1 MPRFMLSDEHWS
13 KLKRMMLQ
21 ENIYHKRD
29 LRMMIEGIFY
39 RLRVGCPW
47 RDLPSCFGRWNSVYK
62 RFNEWSKKGK
72 WLLLFKNLV
81 SEPDTEW
88 EFIDG
93 SYVKAHQHST
103 GARGADSQAIGKS
116 RAGNTTKIHLAV
128 DSDGLP
134 IEFTVTGGEIHD
146 STAASELIE
155 PLPPAKAVI
164 ADKGYDSEKIREQIR
179 SRGAIAVIPRKS
191 NSVIGNADMDGSLYH
206 HRHLVENAFARL
218 KHFVGWR
225 RAMTN

>member
-1 MPRFMLSDEHWS
+1 
-13 KLKRMMLQ
+13 
-21 ENIYHKRD
+21 
-29 LRMMIEGIFY
+29 
-39 RLRVGCPW
+39 
-47 RDLPSCFGRWNSVYK
+47 VYK

-72 WLLLFKNLV
+72 WLSLFKKLV

-93 SYVKAHQHST
+93 SYVKAHQHSA
-103 GARGADSQAIGKS
+103 GASGADSQAIGKS

-128 DSDGLP
+128 DSYGLP

-155 PLPPAKAVI
+155 PLPLSKAVV
-164 ADKGYDSEKIREQIR
+164 ADKGYDSEKIRKQIED
-179 SRGAIAVIPRKS
+179 RGAVAVIPRRS
-191 NSVIGNADMDGSLYH
+191 NSVVGNADMDWSLYR

-218 KHFVGWR
+218 KHFRGLATRYDKLKRNYESVV
-225 RAMTN
+225 AMACGFLWLPM